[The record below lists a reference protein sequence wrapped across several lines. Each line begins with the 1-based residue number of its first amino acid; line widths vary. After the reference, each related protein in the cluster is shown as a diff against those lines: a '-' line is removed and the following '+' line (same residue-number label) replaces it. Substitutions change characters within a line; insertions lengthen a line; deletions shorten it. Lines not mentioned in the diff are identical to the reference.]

1 MTTHVYSI
9 EFVDRQPNQRHND
22 TLDGA
27 VWYGI
32 RHFRYMDFVERMDFD
47 TIDWC
52 RFQMLDIRYRWY
64 IAVIV
69 VLVPNS
75 NCWMDLRYSQL
86 DMYKRHDDFVRD
98 IQQIDR
104 MDCR

>member
-1 MTTHVYSI
+1 MNFFLDKLKRKRLDNRVNIMTTHVYSI

-47 TIDWC
+47 TID
-52 RFQMLDIRYRWY
+52 
-64 IAVIV
+64 
-69 VLVPNS
+69 
-75 NCWMDLRYSQL
+75 
-86 DMYKRHDDFVRD
+86 
-98 IQQIDR
+98 
-104 MDCR
+104 